1 VRTSESPLDHALTLL
16 LAGEVDAAMRWAA
29 AVLERAP
36 SPGALLVTCRLLDQM
51 GRTRAAVDGLRL
63 VVQQAVD
70 RGDLPLAAAAIDD
83 LRVLGVDVGEHL
95 ESVASAFCRGSHRL
109 HRGTP
114 VPQLPPAAANDFVQ
128 PLSPFLAGPALASKA
143 TQIVQANKRR
153 YEEALAGDLP
163 SIPPLPLFSALTKGA
178 LKDVLSAF
186 HVTTVPAGHRIIIE
200 GDEGNETYVVVRGE
214 VAISRH
220 AAHGDNKFTLALARL
235 GAGAFFGE
243 MALLSLMP
251 SPSSATATR
260 PSLLLSARRE
270 ALVDIAAN
278 RPEIAGQLAAHC
290 RRNSLANLGWTSQ
303 VVAAVPPDDRAS
315 LVERLEM
322 RVFDKGD
329 QLVRAGEDSPGL
341 HLIVSGE
348 VAIVAKEWGE
358 RILLAT
364 LGAGETVGEMEL
376 VLCRQPFAEA
386 VATRAT
392 ATLFLSRDE
401 YSSLIQDHPA
411 ILHGLYA
418 IAVQRQAETSFALKA
433 GSSPVADDWLL
444 DAQEKE
450 KEKEA
455 AAPQEEPAEVPLP
468 LSRTLAASPP
478 PAAPASSPRS
488 VPVER
493 AAPPASRR
501 TLSPPPLSA
510 TPASLNPT
518 ASSVPPSSAQAARPQ
533 SGTWVAPAAAA
544 ALAAIAASVVTIF
557 AARPEIRGVS
567 APAAA
572 NQPVGVVSAM
582 PLPPAAP
589 SENTEATTASPVST
603 ATGATATVAVPVTRV
618 PAAASAAAPV
628 QSPKPAVV
636 KAVTASATPPAPPRR
651 PAAQPAAAEAAPATA
666 TASKGASDADEFGGR
681 Q

>member
-1 VRTSESPLDHALTLL
+1 
-16 LAGEVDAAMRWAA
+16 MRWAA
-29 AVLERAP
+29 AVLERVP

-51 GRTRAAVDGLRL
+51 GRTRAAVEGQRT

-83 LRVLGVDVGEHL
+83 LRILGLDVSEHL

-109 HRGTP
+109 HRGP
-114 VPQLPPAAANDFVQ
+114 PLPQLPPSPASDFVQ

-153 YEEALAGDLP
+153 YDEALGGDLP
-163 SIPPLPLFSALTKGA
+163 SVMPLPLFSALSKGA
-178 LKDVLSAF
+178 LKAVLSAF
-186 HVTTVPAGHRIIIE
+186 HVTTVAAGHRIIIE

-220 AAHGDNKFTLALARL
+220 ASHGDNKFTLALARL
-235 GAGAFFGE
+235 GSGAFFGE

-260 PSLLLSARRE
+260 PSVLLSARRE

-329 QLVRAGEDSPGL
+329 QLVRAGEESPGL

-376 VLCRQPFAEA
+376 VLCRQPFADA

-433 GSSPVADDWLL
+433 GSSVVADDWLL
-444 DAQEKE
+444 DAQDANRA
-450 KEKEA
+450 A
-455 AAPQEEPAEVPLP
+455 AAPVEEPPEEPVEAPMPL
-468 LSRTLAASPP
+468 RTLASHVSV
-478 PAAPASSPRS
+478 PAATPRS
-488 VPVER
+488 VPPER

-510 TPASLNPT
+510 QPGSLNPT
-518 ASSVPPSSAQAARPQ
+518 AASLPPAPRAP
-533 SGTWVAPAAAA
+533 SGTWIAPAAVAA
-544 ALAAIAASVVTIF
+544 FTAIAASVITVF
-557 AARPEIRGVS
+557 ASHQDGRGVAAPPSMASQPPAAMSALPGSVPEANDVPQTAPLTAPVASAPVS
-567 APAAA
+567 APR
-572 NQPVGVVSAM
+572 VV
-582 PLPPAAP
+582 AP
-589 SENTEATTASPVST
+589 PVSP
-603 ATGATATVAVPVTRV
+603 ATAVPQPRIVK
-618 PAAASAAAPV
+618 PAAASATQAAP
-628 QSPKPAVV
+628 PLRMA
-636 KAVTASATPPAPPRR
+636 ATG
-651 PAAQPAAAEAAPATA
+651 T
-666 TASKGASDADEFGGR
+666 DEFGGR